1 MEESEIMK
9 EEENGGEELQFEVDT
24 NDDQSSITTKNPT
37 IPFSNFYITK
47 QTSSNCSGSHYK
59 LSEQL
64 TNTSS

>member
-1 MEESEIMK
+1 MK
-9 EEENGGEELQFEVDT
+9 EEEEEEFEY
-24 NDDQSSITTKNPT
+24 DDQSFLTTSKTTT

>member
-1 MEESEIMK
+1 MK
-9 EEENGGEELQFEVDT
+9 EEEEEFEYDVDR
-24 NDDQSSITTKNPT
+24 NADQSFLTTSKTTT